1 MTINEAVEIN
11 KGIYWVGWSDT
22 NAGFANNPYL
32 IVEEEDVVLI
42 DPGSR
47 REDHFSI
54 VKKKIESII
63 PVEKITHIIVHHQ
76 DPDLCASIPLFEEII
91 GRDNF
96 EIITTMRTALF
107 IPYYD
112 VYTEVTPIMDG
123 DILELENGRE
133 LTFITSP
140 YLHFPGAFTTY
151 DKQTKTLFSSDIFG
165 AFSIDWELYANENYI
180 QAMKAFHEPYFP
192 HKSAIENFLNKIK
205 NLEINMICPQHGSII
220 NKDIQKYVEALRTF
234 EVGTWL

>member
-1 MTINEAVEIN
+1 
-11 KGIYWVGWSDT
+11 
-22 NAGFANNPYL
+22 
-32 IVEEEDVVLI
+32 
-42 DPGSR
+42 
-47 REDHFSI
+47 
-54 VKKKIESII
+54 
-63 PVEKITHIIVHHQ
+63 
-76 DPDLCASIPLFEEII
+76 
-91 GRDNF
+91 
-96 EIITTMRTALF
+96 MRTALF

-133 LTFITSP
+133 LMFITSP

-180 QAMKAFHEPYFP
+180 EAMRVFHEPYIP